1 METTKK
7 TKFMVKDI
15 IKQLLEYPLDVELK
29 IYDRNTKSN
38 REITYIGA
46 SPKDSDAWYDDDEMP
61 HKANWVEILI

>member
-1 METTKK
+1 MENINK
-7 TKFMVKDI
+7 TKVTVKDI
-15 IKQLLEYPLDVELK
+15 IKQLLEYPLNVEVT

-46 SPKDSDAWYDDDEMP
+46 SPNDSDAWYDDNEMP